1 MFDVLAAAA
10 IIAMSSPQLA
20 PVDTTTVTVQEDEP
34 GWSCAEMGNR
44 TADRTTAR
52 VCRLAE
58 AVNLNEAPSSGIY

>member
-20 PVDTTTVTVQEDEP
+20 PVDTTTVTVQEDEH

-44 TADRTTAR
+44 ICGPNNSEGVPAGDYSQR
-52 VCRLAE
+52 
-58 AVNLNEAPSSGIY
+58 

>member
-10 IIAMSSPQLA
+10 IIAMSSPRLA

-44 TADRTTAR
+44 ICGPNNSEGVPAGDYSQR
-52 VCRLAE
+52 
-58 AVNLNEAPSSGIY
+58 